1 MLTASFCAAKGIS
14 DDQERALWAHGILD
28 WELARAHPEE
38 VLEVLGAAR
47 AGKLSEHLVEAQQ
60 ALARRDRAW
69 FRAGFAANAEAWRL
83 WKGYAGAPE
92 RIALVDIETTGLTP
106 GYDQI
111 TVIGLADR
119 STARAFVAGRPMP
132 GDEPLDRF
140 PAAIKDYELI
150 VTFNGENFDL
160 PFIERHFRDS
170 GFRFDLPHL
179 DLMLLARQLG
189 ISGGLKD
196 IEKNL
201 GIARAGEISGMR
213 GSEAIALWG
222 QWKSAGDAA
231 AYKKLTTYCK
241 ADCTNLW
248 ELAEVLYA
256 QRWQK
261 VHLAHAKAVD
271 FAKTKG
277 QQLTIFG

>member
-1 MLTASFCAAKGIS
+1 MLTASFCAAKGITE
-14 DDQERALWAHGILD
+14 DQERVLWAHGILS
-28 WELARAHPEE
+28 WELAKDHPEE
-38 VLEVLGAAR
+38 VQEVLGASR
-47 AGKLSEHLVEAQQ
+47 SGKLIEHLVEAQA
-60 ALARRDRAW
+60 ALARRDRTW
-69 FRAGFAANAEAWRL
+69 FRANFPANADAWRL
-83 WKGYAGAPE
+83 WKGYAAVHE

-119 STARAFVAGRPMP
+119 NGARAFVAGRPMP
-132 GDEPLDRF
+132 GDEPIDHF
-140 PAAIKDYELI
+140 PAAIKAYDLI

-160 PFIERHFRDS
+160 PFIERHFRDA
-170 GFRFDLPHL
+170 GFKFDLPHV
-179 DLMLLARQLG
+179 DLLLLSRQLG

-196 IEKNL
+196 IEKSM
-201 GIARAGEISGMR
+201 GIARSGEIAGMR

-222 QWKSAGDAA
+222 QWKTAGDAA

-248 ELAEVLYA
+248 DLAELLYA

-261 VHLAHAKAVD
+261 VHLAHAKVID

-277 QQLTIFG
+277 KQLTIFG